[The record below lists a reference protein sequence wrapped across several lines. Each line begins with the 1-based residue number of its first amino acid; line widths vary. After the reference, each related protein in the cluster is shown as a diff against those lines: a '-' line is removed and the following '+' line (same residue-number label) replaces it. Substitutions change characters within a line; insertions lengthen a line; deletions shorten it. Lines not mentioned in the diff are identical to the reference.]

1 MILFKLIKNPQKRG
15 LVQYWW
21 TGRSYPFFRGI
32 RSCKRRIMELEAQNA
47 KAFEGS
53 IFWYSLDIAIKGK
66 YNSILNLFELETWRR
81 LINLL
86 KVANADE
93 SQNG

>member
-1 MILFKLIKNPQKRG
+1 
-15 LVQYWW
+15 
-21 TGRSYPFFRGI
+21 
-32 RSCKRRIMELEAQNA
+32 MELEAQNA

-53 IFWYSLDIAIKGK
+53 IFWYSLDIVVKGK
-66 YNSILNLFELETWRR
+66 YNSILNLFEMKTWRR

-86 KVANADE
+86 EITNEDE